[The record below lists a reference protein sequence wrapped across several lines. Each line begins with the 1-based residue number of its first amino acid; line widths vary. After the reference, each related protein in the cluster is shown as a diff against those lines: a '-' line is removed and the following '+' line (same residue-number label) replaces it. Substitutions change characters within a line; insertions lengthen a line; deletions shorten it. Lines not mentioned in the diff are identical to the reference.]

1 MKAVKLR
8 NYLQHILNP
17 AHIYCR
23 LRDLGLGRGNARRM
37 TRVYARIYSL
47 TWLA

>member
-17 AHIYCR
+17 AHVYCR
-23 LRDLGLGRGNARRM
+23 LRDLGLGRVKARRM

>member
-23 LRDLGLGRGNARRM
+23 LRDMGLGQRKARRM
-37 TRVYARIYSL
+37 TCVYARLYSL